1 MIGVGAVQARSGCAA
16 RTTKGPTALFHR
28 LKCPRPR
35 RGRCEQAAQSPRTS
49 NPPTT
54 RWLRLSP
61 TQACQCRF
69 PPCIPGVQHSA
80 PFLLHIPPQS
90 VFGHMATLSTAPFT
104 SFPPTFPASSASH
117 TPLRPPRLL
126 IPLAATPRVTAKTPQ
141 IYDAGAMG
149 QGQHGAHVGAGVKR
163 WLTCEGC
170 GSGSVSARPWLPPHC
185 RARHGTSILPSARAR
200 CHQNQR
206 HAPRQS
212 LHLTLTQISSAWL
225 EAPSS
230 SSPKP
235 HGPC

>member
-1 MIGVGAVQARSGCAA
+1 MQARSGCAA

-35 RGRCEQAAQSPRTS
+35 RGRCEQTAQSPRTS

-69 PPCIPGVQHSA
+69 TPLYPRCPTLRAIPASH
-80 PFLLHIPPQS
+80 P
-90 VFGHMATLSTAPFT
+90 STIGFRPHGYTVHCPFT
-104 SFPPTFPASSASH
+104 SCPSTFPASSASH

-126 IPLAATPRVTAKTPQ
+126 IPLAATPRVAAKTPQ

-149 QGQHGAHVGAGVKR
+149 QGQHGTHVCAGVTR

-185 RARHGTSILPSARAR
+185 RARHGTSMLPSARAR

>member
-1 MIGVGAVQARSGCAA
+1 MQARSGCAA

-28 LKCPRPR
+28 PKCPRPR
-35 RGRCEQAAQSPRTS
+35 RGRCEQTAQSPRTS

-69 PPCIPGVQHSA
+69 TPSYPRCPTLRAIPASH
-80 PFLLHIPPQS
+80 P
-90 VFGHMATLSTAPFT
+90 STIGFRPHGYTVHRPFT
-104 SFPPTFPASSASH
+104 SFPSTFPASSASH